1 MIEMMMLKIDNS
13 IWSGLA
19 LLALLASL
27 PAWSQA
33 TPPAGSQPTGS
44 QLASSQ
50 SSSSED
56 DKPNV
61 LVPAARGP
69 LLSGVMNDDTHD
81 DRMLAPPPVSGAN
94 YPTSFT
100 SEERSNYLRGGVTFN
115 TAYSDNVLGATTSAP
130 VSDVSYSV
138 WPTIALDATTPRLHT
153 VLTYA
158 PGFTFYQRTSAR
170 NEADQ
175 NAVIDFDYRL
185 SPHVTFSARDGFQ
198 KSSNVFN
205 QPDLGSAGIVSGG
218 TQEPNDS
225 VIAPLADRLSNNGN
239 VGITYQ
245 FAANEMAGASGAFTN
260 LHYPDETQVPG
271 LFDSSSQGGRAFYS
285 LRLAKKHYVGVS
297 YQYQRLLSYP
307 NVGQNETQTHTVLF
321 FYTVNPTSRSSISL
335 FGGPQHSDTVE
346 PYPSLPLRTWTPAAG
361 ASLSWQSRLTSFA
374 VSYAHLVTGGGGLIG
389 AVESDSAIASLRQQ
403 MTKMLSGSVSGLYA
417 QNNILGG
424 AVLGASN
431 GHTVSGTASLQQLF
445 GQHLSLQLGYT
456 RLHQDYSTVAVLAV
470 NPDTN
475 REFVAITYQFARPL
489 GR

>member
-1 MIEMMMLKIDNS
+1 MIVMIMLKIDNS
-13 IWSGLA
+13 IWSGLT

-27 PAWSQA
+27 PAWSQSA
-33 TPPAGSQPTGS
+33 APSAG
-44 QLASSQ
+44 SQ
-50 SSSSED
+50 SSSSQD
-56 DKPNV
+56 DKPNA
-61 LVPAARGP
+61 LVPAASGP
-69 LLSGVMNDDTHD
+69 LLSAVMNDDTRD

-158 PGFTFYQRTSAR
+158 PGFTFYQRTSSR

-175 NAVIDFDYRL
+175 NAAIDFEYRL
-185 SPHVTFSARDGFQ
+185 SPHVTFSAHDGFQ

-205 QPDLGSAGIVSGG
+205 QPDLAAGGFGGGVSGG

-225 VIAPLADRLSNNGN
+225 VIAPIADRLSNNGN
-239 VGITYQ
+239 VGIAYQ
-245 FAANEMAGASGAFTN
+245 FAANQMAGASGTFSN
-260 LHYPDETQVPG
+260 LRYPDEAEVPG
-271 LFDSSSQGGRAFYS
+271 LFDSSTQGGAGFYS
-285 LRLAKKHYVGVS
+285 WRVAKKHYVGVS
-297 YQYQRLLSYP
+297 YQYQRLVTYP
-307 NVGQNETQTHTVLF
+307 TSGQNETQTHAVVF

-335 FGGPQHSDTVE
+335 FGGPQHSDTVQPS
-346 PYPSLPLRTWTPAAG
+346 PYLPLRSWTPAAG
-361 ASLSWQSRLTSFA
+361 ASLNWQSRLTSFA
-374 VSYAHLVTGGGGLIG
+374 LSYAHLIAGGGGLIG
-389 AVESDSAIASLRQQ
+389 AVESDSATAALRQQ
-403 MTKMLSGSVSGLYA
+403 ITKMLAGSVSGLYA
-417 QNNILGG
+417 QNDILGG

-431 GHTVSGTASLQQLF
+431 GHTIAGTASLQHLV
-445 GQHLSLQLGYT
+445 GQHLSVQLGYT
-456 RLHQDYSTVAVLAV
+456 RLHQDYSAVAVLAA

-475 REFVAITYQFARPL
+475 REFVSITYQFARPL